1 MTLACMT
8 RFQVEERDTALDA
21 AQGVLDF
28 EERLWDNSRARLEA
42 ELLGALPPPGSP
54 GMQPSPF
61 TLTVDN
67 IAWNKRRE
75 HNYLRY

>member
-42 ELLGALPPPGSP
+42 ELLGALPPPGSGLKHSQLAQQASRGSRNDEMIKP
-54 GMQPSPF
+54 
-61 TLTVDN
+61 
-67 IAWNKRRE
+67 
-75 HNYLRY
+75 